1 MKNVCIPFALFLLCA
16 GCVSVTPEHVVG
28 AFSRQPIE
36 KDSLEFLEIGSTT
49 REEVLLRLG
58 DPDYAQENERVFVY
72 QWVTKSEK
80 EIGWLDYRE
89 ASKYETHRRYQVI
102 IGFDHVGIVTT
113 YETKREEL

>member
-1 MKNVCIPFALFLLCA
+1 MRKVCIPVILFLLFV

-36 KDSLEFLEIGSTT
+36 KESLEFLEIGSTT
-49 REEVLLRLG
+49 REDVLLHLG
-58 DPDYAQENERVFVY
+58 DPDYARENERIFVY

-89 ASKYETHRRYQVI
+89 ASKYETRKRYQVI
-102 IGFDHVGIVTT
+102 IGFDQVGIVAG